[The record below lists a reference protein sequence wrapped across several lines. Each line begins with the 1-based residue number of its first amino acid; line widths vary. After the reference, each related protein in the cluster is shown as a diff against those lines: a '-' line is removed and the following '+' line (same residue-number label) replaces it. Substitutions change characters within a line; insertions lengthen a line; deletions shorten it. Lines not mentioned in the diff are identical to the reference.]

1 MTDGEACS
9 PGYHVEIQRHWD
21 KDLYMGARQ
30 IPTWKAFLR
39 DRKIGRTY
47 SFGNS
52 YAGFAKTML
61 THLKESFPDTNFIG
75 IRVLAS
81 RDANYFISNN
91 SEDEIERQKVRES
104 YKKNKSFSLKN
115 TGYHAYFG
123 IASSAL
129 SADTDFDVQEDAT
142 KGQIKSAFIKS
153 LRGKKTNK
161 KVLSEFISLV
171 A

>member
-9 PGYHVEIQRHWD
+9 PGYHVEIQRSGIRIFIWEP
-21 KDLYMGARQ
+21 RQ

-91 SEDEIERQKVRES
+91 YRR
-104 YKKNKSFSLKN
+104 
-115 TGYHAYFG
+115 
-123 IASSAL
+123 
-129 SADTDFDVQEDAT
+129 
-142 KGQIKSAFIKS
+142 
-153 LRGKKTNK
+153 
-161 KVLSEFISLV
+161 
-171 A
+171 

>member
-1 MTDGEACS
+1 
-9 PGYHVEIQRHWD
+9 
-21 KDLYMGARQ
+21 MGARQ

-47 SFGNS
+47 SFGSS

-75 IRVLAS
+75 IRVLEG
-81 RDANYFISNN
+81 RDASYFIRNN
-91 SEDEIERQKVRES
+91 TDDELEEKRLRDS
-104 YKKNKSFSLKN
+104 YKKNKSFTLKN
-115 TGYHAYFG
+115 SGYDAYFG